1 MLQNLIL
8 QFSHFVITCFSKS
21 EEICLKS
28 PPPPSHLILSN
39 KLFSS
44 LSYTMF
50 NSYPFFNLCSLDLL
64 LQNEGVLSFRAGRS
78 QEAIQEVSLTLHW
91 MMRMMALLKV
101 REIDFASS
109 RGSWAA
115 SIISSPWMI
124 DRNKR
129 LFQFS
134 VFYSLF
140 LLCKTATEVFW

>member
-8 QFSHFVITCFSKS
+8 QSSHLVIACFSKS

-28 PPPPSHLILSN
+28 PPPPHFILSN
-39 KLFSS
+39 KRFSS
-44 LSYTMF
+44 LSYTVF

-101 REIDFASS
+101 SEIDFASS

-115 SIISSPWMI
+115 SIISSLWMI
-124 DRNKR
+124 DRNKH

-134 VFYSLF
+134 VFYSLLF
-140 LLCKTATEVFW
+140 LLCKTVTEVFW